1 MSGELFRQDGKSKGE
16 RAVVQGKDGS
26 KLNRKSHD
34 GASVGEEAEKQQH
47 EGPVIDVDS
56 YNDRFQ
62 RTEPGERQ
70 YKDFDSEALIP
81 KIAAHSTADALKAE
95 IDEIASLD
103 PIAWDLPAWR
113 SAQLSREILEKLSKT
128 IDQLKVVMKASDSL
142 SGQVNGLYEVEKSF
156 RAEGRDGTFAEDQTE
171 ETQDE

>member
-1 MSGELFRQDGKSKGE
+1 
-16 RAVVQGKDGS
+16 
-26 KLNRKSHD
+26 
-34 GASVGEEAEKQQH
+34 
-47 EGPVIDVDS
+47 VDS
-56 YNDRFQ
+56 YNDRFE
-62 RTEPGERQ
+62 RAEPGERQ

-95 IDEIASLD
+95 IDEIASLE
-103 PIAWDLPAWR
+103 PIAWDLPGWR

>member
-1 MSGELFRQDGKSKGE
+1 LSGELFRQDGKSKGE

-34 GASVGEEAEKQQH
+34 VASVGDGAEKQRH

-56 YNDRFQ
+56 YNDRFE
-62 RTEPGERQ
+62 RAEPGERQ

-95 IDEIASLD
+95 IDEIASLE

-156 RAEGRDGTFAEDQTE
+156 RAEGRDGTFAEDQRE

>member
-34 GASVGEEAEKQQH
+34 VASVGDGAEKQRH

-56 YNDRFQ
+56 YNDRFE
-62 RTEPGERQ
+62 RAEPGERQ

-95 IDEIASLD
+95 IGEIASLE

>member
-16 RAVVQGKDGS
+16 RAVVQGEDGS

-34 GASVGEEAEKQQH
+34 GASVGEQAEKQRH

-56 YNDRFQ
+56 YNDRFE
-62 RTEPGERQ
+62 RAEPGERQ

-95 IDEIASLD
+95 IDEIASLE
-103 PIAWDLPAWR
+103 PIAWDLRPGA
-113 SAQLSREILEKLSKT
+113 LL
-128 IDQLKVVMKASDSL
+128 
-142 SGQVNGLYEVEKSF
+142 N
-156 RAEGRDGTFAEDQTE
+156 
-171 ETQDE
+171 

>member
-1 MSGELFRQDGKSKGE
+1 M
-16 RAVVQGKDGS
+16 
-26 KLNRKSHD
+26 
-34 GASVGEEAEKQQH
+34 
-47 EGPVIDVDS
+47 
-56 YNDRFQ
+56 
-62 RTEPGERQ
+62 
-70 YKDFDSEALIP
+70 
-81 KIAAHSTADALKAE
+81 KAE
-95 IDEIASLD
+95 IDEIASLE

-156 RAEGRDGTFAEDQTE
+156 GAEGRDGTFAEDQTE